1 MFDFHWKPA
10 DFGVLPRIYGIPT
23 YSIFMVLAIA
33 SGVAYYWW
41 DARHYERKNQG
52 AFEIVAAALIFGVIG
67 SKLPI
72 LIETPTLEK
81 FLYAKSIVG
90 GLIGGTVGVIL
101 VKRWLNIKV
110 RLGNIIAPSV
120 ALAMAIGRIGCF
132 FNGCCYGVETH
143 LHWGV
148 DFGDGLLRYPTQL
161 FEMVFLLIAFAI
173 LHYAKKRVKT
183 PGILFKLFLIS
194 YFIFR
199 FLIEFIRVNPTIY
212 AGLSIYQILSV
223 LAAIYVGIG
232 LYLRHHNANEGVY

>member
-1 MFDFHWKPA
+1 M
-10 DFGVLPRIYGIPT
+10 
-23 YSIFMVLAIA
+23 
-33 SGVAYYWW
+33 
-41 DARHYERKNQG
+41 
-52 AFEIVAAALIFGVIG
+52 
-67 SKLPI
+67 
-72 LIETPTLEK
+72 
-81 FLYAKSIVG
+81 
-90 GLIGGTVGVIL
+90 
-101 VKRWLNIKV
+101 
-110 RLGNIIAPSV
+110 
-120 ALAMAIGRIGCF
+120 
-132 FNGCCYGVETH
+132 ETH

-232 LYLRHHNANEGVY
+232 LYLRHHKANEGVY